1 MGSALSFT
9 IDGGTTTAASFAIQ
23 AAKVAKTGS
32 YNDLSDKPTIPSA
45 YTLPTASSSVKGGI
59 KVGTGLSI
67 SGDTMSV
74 SYGTSASTACV
85 GNDSRLSDTRTPKA
99 HATNATTYG
108 VGTTSNY
115 GHVKIQNGDLHTKT
129 HTDGIAAG
137 LAHTHS
143 LYATT
148 TELAAVDKLSLESI
162 STTVTHAL
170 AHSGKYKLTSGNNS
184 ITFSLPAASS
194 YTLPTASS
202 SQKGG
207 IKVGTGL
214 SVSSDTMSVSYGT
227 TSTTAAVGNDSRFG
241 KVNISKMEYR
251 DTGSPTSDTKYYKF
265 GFIDISTP
273 GDNDIVGG
281 TNAAIT
287 YSPG

>member
-1 MGSALSFT
+1 MGNALSFT
-9 IDGGTTTAASFAIQ
+9 MDGGATTAASFAIQ

-59 KVGTGLSI
+59 KVGTGLSV
-67 SGDTMSV
+67 SSEKLSV

-115 GHVKIQNGDLHTKT
+115 GHVKIQNGDLHTKS
-129 HTDGIAAG
+129 HTDGVAAG

-143 LYATT
+143 LYFTT
-148 TELAAVDKLSLESI
+148 AEAEALDLRKQEKLESGTNI
-162 STTVTHAL
+162 KTINGNSIL
-170 AHSGKYKLTSGNNS
+170 GSGNIS
-184 ITFSLPAASS
+184 ISSGSS

-202 SQKGG
+202 STKGG

-214 SVSSDTMSVSYGT
+214 SMSSDTMSVSYGT

-251 DTGSPTSDTKYYKF
+251 DTGNPATDVKYYKF
-265 GFIDISTP
+265 GFIDFSAP
-273 GDNDIVGG
+273 GDNDINSSI
-281 TNAAIT
+281 TNTAIT
-287 YSPG
+287 YISN